1 MKKINCI
8 LLIDDNMADN
18 EFHKIIIKKSGVCD
32 DVRVVTDGKKAL
44 EYLEN
49 TGKKNQPELFPL
61 PELIYLDINMPGM
74 NGFEFLEAYKK
85 TAEKLH
91 SKVVIVMLTTSL
103 NNIDQIR
110 AEASG
115 EVDEFEI
122 KPLTEDSLKNTIEK
136 YF

>member
-1 MKKINCI
+1 MKKLSCI
-8 LLIDDNMADN
+8 LLIDDNLADN
-18 EFHKIIIKKSGVCD
+18 EFHKIIIKKLGVCD
-32 DVRVVTDGKKAL
+32 DVRVVNDGKKAL

-49 TGKKNQPELFPL
+49 TNKQKPSEFLPL

-91 SKVVIVMLTTSL
+91 AKVVIVMLTTSL

-115 EVDEFEI
+115 EVDEFQI
-122 KPLTEDSLKNTIEK
+122 KPLTEDSLKNVIEK